1 VEREKEP
8 PPKACRHSTVSRVRI
23 ADDMGPFNAGG
34 KPRRPE
40 NPAIQRVFSG
50 RYATGRCG
58 HKRLARGPPLVYSL
72 FMPVRR
78 IARTSLCL
86 LIAYAIVL
94 GGVLGPALGHGFDP
108 ATQFCAPGSVR
119 SAGQPAP
126 ELPPAA
132 GDRDCCP
139 ALCTQAAVLPP
150 APVVVAAVS
159 YARVVHAPLTRGE
172 SSIHLIQ
179 SRSARAPPAG

>member
-1 VEREKEP
+1 
-8 PPKACRHSTVSRVRI
+8 
-23 ADDMGPFNAGG
+23 
-34 KPRRPE
+34 
-40 NPAIQRVFSG
+40 
-50 RYATGRCG
+50 
-58 HKRLARGPPLVYSL
+58 
-72 FMPVRR
+72 MPVRR

-139 ALCTQAAVLPP
+139 ALCGQPTILPAGLAAGDTVFYTRTVNAPP
-150 APVVVAAVS
+150 A
-159 YARVVHAPLTRGE
+159 HDEGQ
-172 SSIHLIQ
+172 IHLVQ
-179 SRSARAPPAG
+179 NRSARAPPAG